1 MQMSG
6 VDESD
11 NVEDRR
17 GMAGPVAI
25 GGGLGGLSI
34 IGLIIFLIQGG
45 DPKQIL
51 DKVQQGAVQGGGQR
65 TSLSKNKGDDAE
77 KKFVSKVL
85 KTTEDVWKAE
95 FRKQNKRYEDPKMVV
110 FSGVTNTACGRGESA
125 MGPFYCPG
133 DKMVYIDLDFFA
145 ELRKLTGTSADF
157 ARAYVIAH
165 EVGHHV
171 QNLLGYSNLV
181 DSKRGKVSKTEQNQ
195 LSVRLELQ
203 ADYLAGVWGYHA
215 NKSERILEPGDIE
228 AGLLAAGGIGDDTL
242 QKGAGRAVRPE
253 SFTHG
258 TSAQRKVFLQLG
270 LRRGDASKK
279 ALDYFFEVPYER
291 LGRDFPSE

>member
-1 MQMSG
+1 MQMS
-6 VDESD
+6 DETESE

-17 GMAGPVAI
+17 GMGGPMAV

-34 IGLIIFLIQGG
+34 IGIIIFLIQGG

-51 DKVQQGAVQGGGQR
+51 DKVQQQQGAQQGHVSAKQ
-65 TSLSKNKGDDAE
+65 NDAE
-77 KKFVSKVL
+77 KVFVSKVL
-85 KTTEDVWKAE
+85 HLTEDVWE
-95 FRKQNKRYEDPKMVV
+95 EQFREQGMRYKKPKLVV
-110 FSGVTNTACGRGESA
+110 FNGVTNTACGQGESA

-133 DKMVYIDLDFFA
+133 DQQVYIDLDFFA

-171 QNLLGYSNLV
+171 QNLMGYSQKV
-181 DSKRGKVSKTEQNQ
+181 DSQRGRVSKEAMNQ

-215 NKSERILEPGDIE
+215 NKQKKILEPGDIE
-228 AGLLAAGGIGDDTL
+228 SGLQAAQGIGDDKL
-242 QKGAGRAVRPE
+242 QQGAGRAVRPE

-258 TSAQRKVFLQLG
+258 TSKQREFFLKTG
-270 LRRGDASKK
+270 LQRGDASKK
-279 ALDYFFEVPYER
+279 TLDYFFTVPYER
-291 LGRDFPSE
+291 LGRDFPE